1 MSPDNNHNHF
11 RKTKKKK
18 IFGAVPSECLLI
30 NRLSITQS
38 GMSFSCRMEFLRHCG
53 EPNRFWWRSLYIAQ
67 ECILLCRGGMCGIGK
82 GWPGIP
88 KTIRLLKQ
96 MLLWGVGGEKVLI
109 PLLLTSQCCHVRT
122 SKEKSG
128 YSTFYLVT
136 RGRTIAKRLGIEMSN
151 HHQGQHGATW
161 VNSFIAP
168 TKGLF
173 GSNMQMRWTKWTRS
187 DVRPRAQFD
196 SARTRLLVGA
206 DFLFQMQCFSADLAG
221 CSRSTHPTVTNK
233 LYACVWS
240 VRRGG
245 CLVSQFP
252 LCLSI
257 RINTS

>member
-18 IFGAVPSECLLI
+18 IFGAVHSECLLI

-88 KTIRLLKQ
+88 KTIKLLKQ

-122 SKEKSG
+122 SKEKSS
-128 YSTFYLVT
+128 YSTFPLSYRDGPLQNALALKWAITT
-136 RGRTIAKRLGIEMSN
+136 RVSTEQPGWIPSSPRLRGSLEATCKCVGQNEPEVMYGHGHSLTR
-151 HHQGQHGATW
+151 QG
-161 VNSFIAP
+161 
-168 TKGLF
+168 L
-173 GSNMQMRWTKWTRS
+173 
-187 DVRPRAQFD
+187 
-196 SARTRLLVGA
+196 
-206 DFLFQMQCFSADLAG
+206 G
-221 CSRSTHPTVTNK
+221 C
-233 LYACVWS
+233 WS
-240 VRRGG
+240 VLIFFSKCNVFR
-245 CLVSQFP
+245 LILQDA
-252 LCLSI
+252 
-257 RINTS
+257 